1 MENRSKTINPLPKSK
16 NLVLALSP
24 GASEKCLFLNQV
36 CVGINIRPNRL
47 SQQETCFE
55 KTNIMPLTESIML
68 FYREAFPLSYQFAGC
83 ALIWQLWKSP
93 VQ

>member
-1 MENRSKTINPLPKSK
+1 
-16 NLVLALSP
+16 
-24 GASEKCLFLNQV
+24 
-36 CVGINIRPNRL
+36 
-47 SQQETCFE
+47 
-55 KTNIMPLTESIML
+55 MPFTESIMS